1 MCCGQR
7 VRLLCWLWSREEDSG
22 MLARAGLSRRPRVP
36 RALRP
41 GGVLPAFLDADV
53 GAAGVALL
61 ARLSESVRLRVLAAP
76 APRVSMAVAGSAG
89 SRVDVLATLAVYEAG
104 QEPLASEA
112 LAAILAASP
121 PQSAEELLPAYAPMH
136 AHAFG
141 HAPPCPAPSSCGAR
155 VAVLFSGGL
164 DSMLIARLA
173 HEHAPSHEVIDLINV
188 CFDAPGHASPDR
200 LASLAG
206 VLELRRACPGRQWQL
221 ICVNESL
228 ASATAASQHVAALLA
243 PKHSHM
249 DWNIGVA
256 LWFASRGVGWVE
268 LVRGADGVDSLG
280 SPRGRPSRHL
290 RYGDVA
296 GAALPDGRH
305 SLSAFDGPAAA
316 AQRTTV
322 LGGGVS
328 SPHSG
333 PAATVSAGDV
343 ALALSGGLRE
353 GLAGVV
359 GSEPPQAH
367 AALSEEEEARGGA
380 GSCGLATRMH
390 TVAEL

>member
-1 MCCGQR
+1 
-7 VRLLCWLWSREEDSG
+7 
-22 MLARAGLSRRPRVP
+22 
-36 RALRP
+36 
-41 GGVLPAFLDADV
+41 
-53 GAAGVALL
+53 
-61 ARLSESVRLRVLAAP
+61 
-76 APRVSMAVAGSAG
+76 
-89 SRVDVLATLAVYEAG
+89 
-104 QEPLASEA
+104 
-112 LAAILAASP
+112 
-121 PQSAEELLPAYAPMH
+121 
-136 AHAFG
+136 
-141 HAPPCPAPSSCGAR
+141 
-155 VAVLFSGGL
+155 
-164 DSMLIARLA
+164 MLIARLA
-173 HEHAPSHEVIDLINV
+173 HEHAPAHEVIDLINV

-221 ICVNESL
+221 ICVDESL

-367 AALSEEEEARGGA
+367 AAPQECARHLRRAGQQRIAEMAGGGA
-380 GSCGLATRMH
+380 EQRRREAEERQGRLDARPHRLLHGSRRSTGRESHPTDSATRR
-390 TVAEL
+390 